1 MQETRKGTTEA
12 SDQLIRRAASGG
24 GIALVGNV
32 VDKGLRFPLEMLLAR
47 VLGAADYGSYSLGY
61 GLAIIAGELSML
73 GLPSG
78 VVRFGALYR
87 GVGDLRRVKGTLSS
101 ALVIATLCSLTA
113 AGGLFV
119 LAAPISGVF
128 DMPGLARVLRVF
140 ALAFPFYAI
149 TLMAAYA
156 AGAFQA
162 IRSQTVVANICRPL
176 ANLAVVAIAF
186 LLGFR
191 LLGAVY
197 GFLISWVIS
206 AGFGLYLLTRIFP
219 DLVSGLEPAY
229 EVGKLLRFSLPVLL
243 VGCSH
248 LLLGQTDRIMLGYF
262 RASKDLGIY
271 SAAAVISQQAGLITY
286 SFGYIFCPII
296 SDLYHRREFG
306 DLQRLYKTVTRWI
319 VSVNVVLLVLL
330 ILFSRQIMAIFGS
343 EFTAGGLVLVVLAA
357 AHLIGY
363 VSGGALVGYVLRM
376 SGKQDIELINAIV
389 LLVLNIV
396 LNLWLIPLYGILGAA
411 VATGISFTV
420 ISALRIAEVC
430 LLLQMHP
437 YDRNYHKSFVAA
449 AVVVLLA
456 VFLSRWTMTAPYWIF
471 VMAALALLYFVVLFF
486 LGLEYEDRMI
496 WETIKSRISRP
507 SLSTGTS
514 R

>member
-1 MQETRKGTTEA
+1 M
-12 SDQLIRRAASGG
+12 
-24 GIALVGNV
+24 
-32 VDKGLRFPLEMLLAR
+32 
-47 VLGAADYGSYSLGY
+47 
-61 GLAIIAGELSML
+61 
-73 GLPSG
+73 
-78 VVRFGALYR
+78 
-87 GVGDLRRVKGTLSS
+87 
-101 ALVIATLCSLTA
+101 
-113 AGGLFV
+113 
-119 LAAPISGVF
+119 
-128 DMPGLARVLRVF
+128 
-140 ALAFPFYAI
+140 
-149 TLMAAYA
+149 
-156 AGAFQA
+156 
-162 IRSQTVVANICRPL
+162 
-176 ANLAVVAIAF
+176 
-186 LLGFR
+186 
-191 LLGAVY
+191 
-197 GFLISWVIS
+197 
-206 AGFGLYLLTRIFP
+206 
-219 DLVSGLEPAY
+219 VSGLEPAY

-376 SGKQDIELINAIV
+376 SGKQDIELMNAIV